1 MISLTPV
8 LLTPGKCCRPKT
20 KHILGGRDDSHKMG
34 PMCQSKD
41 AWWRAETLGI
51 SSKKGWA
58 VSIPK
63 VNTGTPQQD
72 MSWACDTG
80 KYFMANWW
88 SSHSSLMPYERSLLS
103 FPRCRN
109 LQPLNKLR
117 DTRTHRPPLLQL
129 LLVRRGTTW
138 VVRHLCIPNPLN
150 RGFRWWQFMSSF
162 PRRR

>member
-8 LLTPGKCCRPKT
+8 LLTPGKCCRPKSELL
-20 KHILGGRDDSHKMG
+20 LGGWFSQNGADVSIERCLVKRWNVGD
-34 PMCQSKD
+34 
-41 AWWRAETLGI
+41 I
-51 SSKKGWA
+51 IWA

-72 MSWACDTG
+72 ISWACDTG

-103 FPRCRN
+103 FPRSRN
-109 LQPLNKLR
+109 LQPRYWINSGTPGHPPPTAPASVGAKKRLNLSCSSSMYPKS
-117 DTRTHRPPLLQL
+117 
-129 LLVRRGTTW
+129 VK
-138 VVRHLCIPNPLN
+138 